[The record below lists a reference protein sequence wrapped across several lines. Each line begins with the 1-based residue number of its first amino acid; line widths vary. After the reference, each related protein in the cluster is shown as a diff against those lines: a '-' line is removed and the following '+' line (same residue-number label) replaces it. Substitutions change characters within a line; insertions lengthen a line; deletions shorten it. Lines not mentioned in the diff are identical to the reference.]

1 MKSENSVSID
11 IREIV
16 TSIAGILKRTRDQL
30 HAENLPESQLLCL
43 SGGQQVM
50 KLYLFVELQRDSR
63 ILDSKHSVV
72 ELRAYSH
79 GEPLLFHD
87 ASHWYTLKLAVAAS
101 RAIVRDKS
109 RRGVRVARLRRVNS
123 LANDECLTE

>member
-43 SGGQQVM
+43 CGVQQVM
-50 KLYLFVELQRDSR
+50 KLYLFVELQRHSR

-72 ELRAYSH
+72 ELRAYS
-79 GEPLLFHD
+79 EPLLFRD

>member
-43 SGGQQVM
+43 G
-50 KLYLFVELQRDSR
+50 
-63 ILDSKHSVV
+63 DSK
-72 ELRAYSH
+72 
-79 GEPLLFHD
+79 
-87 ASHWYTLKLAVAAS
+87 
-101 RAIVRDKS
+101 
-109 RRGVRVARLRRVNS
+109 
-123 LANDECLTE
+123 